1 MKFLLHCVLF
11 LSITSTLSAIDYR
24 VEIDYH
30 HPTLKHTDTKSEM
43 SILYINA
50 FGQTVHQERVDGISP
65 LSTNRK
71 VFKYT
76 SSEPIQ
82 MVAFRIAGNDAF
94 FIDKVHIY
102 KNGQALQQHGEEGG
116 TGWCLSTDQGD
127 GKGIW
132 GQQSTDGCQA
142 IRGFMV
148 EKNLLS
154 QNVLAAKA
162 NASNS
167 SLRQPRQDEQTWV
180 YANNES
186 RREINA
192 EGLGRCYDIRNLD
205 PINWSN
211 ETLQSGQRAS
221 VIRLVRDDGRRPARH
236 NNQDYV
242 VPKGVVFTSEIIGD
256 SEAESK
262 FAATAYEYENEVLQS
277 YTADIGIPKVGS
289 SKTSA
294 AFKDASRNTGS
305 NTSLYAFSKMYKQ
318 FYKLDLYFDDPAHQH
333 YLDPR
338 FWMAV
343 NDLGQGLSAADF
355 IKKFGTHYASTT
367 YYGGN
372 FFQRRNVQTSAYSFY
387 ESNEKSFKT
396 AVEGTIKKVKFDV
409 GTTQGSRNSS
419 GRTDKVEMSSAKIY
433 TVGGDLD
440 QFRPDL
446 WAQTVLQNLA
456 VIKVRLT
463 RLSDLLT
470 AENFPGI
477 TNIREKRALL
487 AAAITLAEKEA
498 AFMRSTSQTNDF
510 FTKKAAKFKL
520 TVTYMKCLKH
530 GSKEPGGNSEYY
542 GKIRMGLFNSSGKAL
557 KTSTCFDKSSKNYI
571 DLARNQSRNINK
583 SVTYTVNPKD
593 LNSGFASVYGHLN
606 EKDFAEIKLSTFS
619 YHDAAVKINYR
630 SALFQPVTK
639 RILFT
644 STHGDQVEVH
654 YQLQR
659 I

>member
-1 MKFLLHCVLF
+1 
-11 LSITSTLSAIDYR
+11 
-24 VEIDYH
+24 
-30 HPTLKHTDTKSEM
+30 M

-94 FIDKVHIY
+94 FIDKVHIF

-127 GKGIW
+127 GKGVW

-419 GRTDKVEMSSAKIY
+419 GRTEKVEMSSAKIY

-470 AENFPGI
+470 AESFPGI

-583 SVTYTVNPKD
+583 SVSYTVNPKD